1 MCDEYEAIAE
11 KALTTPPNT
20 EKLMELSAYIEG
32 VEKKTIFELE
42 KRLTL
47 SRDRLAFLVDYA
59 SFSPAE
65 MRLNS
70 STFQWHERMPEIFSE
85 HKQIV
90 QEKTSQ
96 YQKGLEV
103 SLNLCPINPGDVR
116 G

>member
-20 EKLMELSAYIEG
+20 EKLMELSAYIDG

-103 SLNLCPINPGDVR
+103 IT
-116 G
+116 